1 MTLEAKRDTTL
12 LVLSGQPIHEPVARY
27 GPFVEYA
34 RRNHSGGATITR
46 RERWDIC
53 HERDGAH
60 RRCTRTWSVL
70 GATSGSGDWEQA
82 LESVQAQE
90 RARVFWRPFQ
100 LNPTMPATGMDRR
113 VPRDEVRRPGEVQ
126 AIHDRITVAGVSAG
140 IEFAFGRITRTPNT
154 FDAHRLVWFA
164 QQQGRQDAVVEALF
178 HGYFTDGVNVGEADA
193 LISLAAGAGLDAA
206 AVGRF
211 LQTKDGVDAVRQ
223 EEARGRQ
230 LGIRG
235 VPYFVLNGKTVVSG
249 AQPVE
254 TFVRGD
260 RSSEGVRRDHDGGT
274 GLRM

>member
-1 MTLEAKRDTTL
+1 MSETSLTIDIYSDVVCPWCYIGKRRL
-12 LVLSGQPIHEPVARY
+12 
-27 GPFVEYA
+27 
-34 RRNHSGGATITR
+34 
-46 RERWDIC
+46 
-53 HERDGAH
+53 
-60 RRCTRTWSVL
+60 
-70 GATSGSGDWEQA
+70 EQA

-100 LNPTMPATGMDRR
+100 LNPTMPKAGMDRR
-113 VPRDEVRRPGEVQ
+113 VYLETKFGGQGEVQ

-164 QQQGRQDAVVEALF
+164 QQQGRQDALVEALF
-178 HGYFTDGVNVGEADA
+178 HGYFTEGVNVGEVEQ
-193 LISLAAGAGLDAA
+193 LISLAAGAGLDGA

-211 LQTKDGVDAVRQ
+211 LESNDGVEGVQR

-235 VPYFVLNGKTVVSG
+235 VPYFVLNGKTTVSG

-254 TFVRGD
+254 TFVAAINQA
-260 RSSEGVRRDHDGGT
+260 SA
-274 GLRM
+274 